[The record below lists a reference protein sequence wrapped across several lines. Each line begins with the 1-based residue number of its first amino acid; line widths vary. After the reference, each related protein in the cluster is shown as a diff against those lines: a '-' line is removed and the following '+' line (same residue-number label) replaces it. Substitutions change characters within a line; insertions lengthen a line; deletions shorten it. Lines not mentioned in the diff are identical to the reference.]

1 MIAGGERCRLVVVY
15 HPDFATQG
23 YPALRERI
31 APAFE
36 ELKSRG
42 ILEREGVHLLEA
54 RPAEEKLAEEV
65 HTEGHIQG
73 VKRSGYYQVALLS
86 AGSVI
91 MGAEEVASGRA
102 EAAFCF
108 TGTAGH
114 HASRDGFWGFCY
126 LNDVAM
132 TLVRLRRK
140 GGGRRVAVVDIDP
153 HFGDG
158 TRDLLGDDP
167 EVLHVNFHSGYVIRD
182 SGGPHNLDLALPHDA
197 GDAQFLHAVD
207 RAVEAAEEFRPE
219 LLFVVFGHDSHRD
232 DYGAFELS
240 GGVYREFALRL
251 RRSFP
256 SGVIYV
262 LSGGARPHVARQAI
276 GDVVEVLA
284 GRRDIPT
291 GATPATR

>member
-1 MIAGGERCRLVVVY
+1 MDMAEGEKRCKLVVVY
-15 HPDFATQG
+15 HPDFAVHG

-36 ELKSRG
+36 ELRSRG
-42 ILEREGVHLLEA
+42 ILEREGVRLLEA
-54 RPAEEKLAEEV
+54 VPAEEELAEAV

-73 VKRSGYYQVALLS
+73 VKRSGYYRVALLS

-91 MGAEEVASGRA
+91 MGAEEVARGRA
-102 EAAFCF
+102 EAAFSF

-132 TLVRLRRK
+132 ALLRLRREDM
-140 GGGRRVAVVDIDP
+140 GRRVAVVDIDP

-158 TRDLLGDDP
+158 TRDILGDDP
-167 EVLHVNFHSGYVIRD
+167 GVLHVNFHSGYVMGKTD
-182 SGGPHNLDLALPHDA
+182 GPHNLDLALPHDA
-197 GDAQFLHAVD
+197 GDAQFLE
-207 RAVEAAEEFRPE
+207 AVEKAVAAAEEFRPE

-232 DYGAFELS
+232 DYGAFEL
-240 GGVYREFALRL
+240 GDGVYREFALRL
-251 RRSFP
+251 RRAFP
-256 SGVIYV
+256 SGVVYV
-262 LSGGARPHVARQAI
+262 LSGGARPHVARRAI

-284 GRRDIPT
+284 G
-291 GATPATR
+291 